1 MGEFR
6 KEVIYNKGKQEGAPE
21 MKRRFLCVVIAV
33 CFMMA
38 VLSGCGNTQSTEP
51 ADSDKTEEALSSEEV
66 FDDAANGEGE
76 EAATPAVPIAVTIED
91 VTNTLTEELGYEVY
105 EYPKF
110 YLDEEDKNAYPEL
123 SKAFESYNSEIDSR
137 KEAVLKQL
145 EKDYEEAAE
154 NSGDADAWH
163 EMSIETTARAL
174 RADSNVVSFLCE
186 YDAALGGAHPYSY
199 VYGMNYDA
207 KTGKK
212 LTLGDVV
219 KDKDAFVEL
228 VSEAFDRD
236 YSEAEYGELTN
247 GGEALKECDF
257 DSEDEILW
265 TIDPISV
272 TIYFATYSLG
282 SYAQGEQAVSI
293 YFDQAPEIFDEH
305 YMTACEDYA
314 LPVTYRKPL
323 GILTASG
330 EREKICI
337 EMDYTEYEE
346 YETYK
351 TVYIIGDT
359 QIESSWECY
368 DTDPYLVHVNGKNYI
383 YAFQGGENDRTY
395 LSVVDIDSKSLDNE
409 QNIDACLKEDCE
421 SNDTEDFY
429 ELIVR
434 SVAFT
439 NPSKFKIGIGVDVIG
454 TYYVYPNCSVGSG
467 GYPVT
472 DDTLYASGSNFAFRA
487 LKDIECDTVNRAGNV
502 NGKAI
507 IPAGSY
513 LAVVRTDGVTI
524 ADLQIIDISY
534 IENPGEDEW
543 EHHLT
548 ENIEK
553 IADPDG
559 IFYRVTVDRSDYPYT
574 VNGEAEDSLFGEIM
588 YAG

>member
-1 MGEFR
+1 
-6 KEVIYNKGKQEGAPE
+6 
-21 MKRRFLCVVIAV
+21 MKRRIF
-33 CFMMA
+33 CFVMA
-38 VLSGCGNTQSTEP
+38 IGLAAMLSACQSNQKAESIRP
-51 ADSDKTEEALSSEEV
+51 DRTEETTGFEESS
-66 FDDAANGEGE
+66 DDGNVDRNVDGNVDGNENVE
-76 EAATPAVPIAVTIED
+76 QVVPISVTIEHVND
-91 VTNTLTEELGYEVY
+91 TLLEESGFEIYR
-105 EYPKF
+105 YPKF

-123 SKAFESYNSEIDSR
+123 SKVFESYNSEMDSQ
-137 KEAVLKQL
+137 KEALLEQL

-163 EMSIETTARAL
+163 EMSIETTARTL

-228 VSEAFDRD
+228 VSEAFDKD
-236 YSEAEYGELTN
+236 YSEEEYGELTN

-257 DSEDEILW
+257 NSEDEVLW

-272 TIYFATYSLG
+272 TIYFATYNLG
-282 SYAQGEQAVSI
+282 TYVQGEQAVSI

-323 GILTASG
+323 SILTDSG
-330 EREKICI
+330 EREKICM

-359 QIESSWECY
+359 QIESLWECY

-383 YAFQGGENDRTY
+383 YAFQSAEGDWGY
-395 LSVVDIDSKSLDNE
+395 LSVVDADNKSLDDEKNTVVRLKIYSEYNDAQERYEYIQGGEEFTDPSQFTLRNE
-409 QNIDACLKEDCE
+409 
-421 SNDTEDFY
+421 
-429 ELIVR
+429 
-434 SVAFT
+434 
-439 NPSKFKIGIGVDVIG
+439 VDVLG
-454 TYYVYPNCSVGSG
+454 TYDAYKNYHVGSD

-472 DDTLYASGSNFAFRA
+472 DDALYLSGTDTAFRA
-487 LKDIECDTVNRAGNV
+487 IKDIECDTVDQKGNV
-502 NGKAI
+502 TGKAV
-507 IPAGSY
+507 IPEGSY
-513 LAVVRTDGVTI
+513 LAVVRTDGDSM
-524 ADLQIIDISY
+524 ADIQIIDPSCIVIPRDTAWTVYYLSRDM
-534 IENPGEDEW
+534 EE
-543 EHHLT
+543 LF
-548 ENIEK
+548 
-553 IADPDG
+553 DPNG
-559 IFYRVTVDRSDYPYT
+559 TIYRVTVDKSEFK
-574 VNGEAEDSLFGEIM
+574 VNGEDETSLFEGILRSD
-588 YAG
+588 